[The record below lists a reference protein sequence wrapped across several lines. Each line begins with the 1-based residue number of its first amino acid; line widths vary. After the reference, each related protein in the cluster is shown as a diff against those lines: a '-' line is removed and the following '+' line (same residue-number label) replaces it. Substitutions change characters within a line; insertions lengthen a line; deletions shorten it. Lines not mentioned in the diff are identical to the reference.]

1 MKHTPR
7 KKESN
12 NHKEDEP
19 LLGPLNGPTFEA
31 PLPKNQ
37 FSYLNPATG
46 YELHRSLIGAKF
58 ISPVVTP
65 KDPRL
70 AIPLESVFKSPN
82 SRGMPSVEKKSNGLG
97 TPDSRLANQQ
107 T

>member
-7 KKESN
+7 KKESAA
-12 NHKEDEP
+12 HKEEEP
-19 LLGPLNGPTFEA
+19 LLGPLNGTMFEPQLA
-31 PLPKNQ
+31 KNQ

-70 AIPLESVFKSPN
+70 SVPVESVFKSPN

-97 TPDSRLANQQ
+97 TPDSRLTNQK